1 MDNTSS
7 LILLQQDEMCQCP
20 VIGDYKYLGLFPN
33 LSFMH
38 AYGVT
43 QKQLCGVQSINKA
56 GWF

>member
-7 LILLQQDEMCQCP
+7 LILLQDEMCQCP
-20 VIGDYKYLGLFPN
+20 VIGDDKYLGLFPK
-33 LSFMH
+33 LSSMH
-38 AYGVT
+38 AHGVT